1 MPPLTGYHHVS
12 LTVRDGERSAEWYA
26 RVLGFEPAGRIDGAS
41 FQRVVLRHPD
51 GLLLTLLTHDDGAGD
66 DFDER
71 RTGLDHFAFA
81 VPTAE
86 AVDDWAAHLESQGV
100 AHDGPK
106 AGALPGSRL
115 IVFRDPDGVQ
125 LECYFSPG

>member
-1 MPPLTGYHHVS
+1 MASFTGFHHVS

-26 RVLGFEPAGRIDGAS
+26 RVLGFEPAGRIAGTT
-41 FQRVVLRHPD
+41 FERVVLRHPD
-51 GLLLTLLTHDDGAGD
+51 GLLMTLLTHDGGAGD

-81 VPTAE
+81 VRSPDEVDAWAE
-86 AVDDWAAHLESQGV
+86 HLRGCGV
-100 AHDGPK
+100 EFDGPK
-106 AGALPGSRL
+106 AGGLPGSRL

-125 LECYFSPG
+125 LECYYSSA

>member
-1 MPPLTGYHHVS
+1 MATLRGYHHVS

-26 RVLGFEPAGRIDGAS
+26 RVLGFEAAGRIAGDS
-41 FQRVVLRHPD
+41 FERVVLRHPD
-51 GLLLTLLTHDDGAGD
+51 GLLMTLLTHDDGAGD

-71 RTGLDHFAFA
+71 RTGLDHLAFA

-86 AVDDWAAHLESQGV
+86 AVDEWAAQLTAAGV
-100 AHDGPK
+100 DYDGPK
-106 AGALPGSRL
+106 PGALPDSRL